1 MRHIEMRRIKTSS
14 VVAVAAITL
23 ALLLQGCAAS
33 AGDTREQRTTAR
45 CGPGKMLTCDTRSSG
60 RISDGRYGYGRN
72 ISGRG
77 GRDSCSCV
85 AEQDLDVLTG
95 VTLPSAPH

>member
-1 MRHIEMRRIKTSS
+1 
-14 VVAVAAITL
+14 
-23 ALLLQGCAAS
+23 
-33 AGDTREQRTTAR
+33 
-45 CGPGKMLTCDTRSSG
+45 MLTCDTRSSG

-72 ISGRG
+72 ISGRS

-95 VTLPSAPH
+95 VTLPLAPH

>member
-1 MRHIEMRRIKTSS
+1 MRPIKTFSLG
-14 VVAVAAITL
+14 AVAAIAL
-23 ALLLQGCAAS
+23 ALLLQGCATSAS
-33 AGDTREQRTTAR
+33 DTREQRTTAR

-72 ISGRG
+72 NSGRG
-77 GRDSCSCV
+77 GRDICSCV